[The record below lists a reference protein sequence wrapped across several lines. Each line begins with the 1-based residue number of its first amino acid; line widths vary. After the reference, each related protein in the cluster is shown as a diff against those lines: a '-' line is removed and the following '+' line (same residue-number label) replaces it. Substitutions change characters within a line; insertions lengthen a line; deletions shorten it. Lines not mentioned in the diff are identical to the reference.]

1 MGHNRPEAGVFG
13 WQFSV
18 FSQRVVWSPRRPI
31 YAVLRYQL
39 IARATYLPKGYL
51 TKPRLRLRCDS
62 QTRFGNKA
70 QIYRGLQSLQNLFI
84 NRIADGHAVAVSQ
97 AGLWP

>member
-1 MGHNRPEAGVFG
+1 MGRRGDLSRQASVRGLGSVLAKACLADSA
-13 WQFSV
+13 QFSV
-18 FSQRVVWSPRRPI
+18 FSLGAVWSPRRPI

-70 QIYRGLQSLQNLFI
+70 QIYSG
-84 NRIADGHAVAVSQ
+84 
-97 AGLWP
+97 